1 MQNQRLATC
10 ISTVKIQVQQ
20 SAWVAKGM
28 SCGEIAQQDL
38 VGEVERGKGLIKMRR
53 CATADEHGFDTWLM
67 QRPREGKV
75 RLRIAGALCDLLE
88 PCEPLIRRVMK
99 IDLLMPRDHLEA

>member
-10 ISTVKIQVQQ
+10 ISIVKIQVQQ
-20 SAWVAKGM
+20 SAWMAKGM

-38 VGEVERGKGLIKMRR
+38 VGEIERGKGLIEMRR
-53 CATADEHGFDTWLM
+53 CATSDEHGFDTWLM
-67 QRPREGKV
+67 QRPREGEV
-75 RLRIAGALCDLLE
+75 RLRVPGAPGDGFE
-88 PCEPLIRRVMK
+88 PCEPLIGQVMK

>member
-20 SAWVAKGM
+20 SAWMAKGM

-38 VGEVERGKGLIKMRR
+38 VGEIERGKGLIEMRR
-53 CATADEHGFDTWLM
+53 CATSDEHGFDTWLM
-67 QRPREGKV
+67 QRPRESEM
-75 RLRIAGALCDLLE
+75 RLRVPGAPGDGFE
-88 PCEPLIRRVMK
+88 PCESMIGGVVK
-99 IDLLMPRDHLEA
+99 IDLLMARNDLEA